1 MGLKRC
7 SRSEKSSRKTDGI
20 KEQINM
26 PANNFSLIFGKNKTK
41 NAHLKKIRE

>member
-7 SRSEKSSRKTDGI
+7 SRPKKAAANHGLEL

-26 PANNFSLIFGKNKTK
+26 PANNFSLIFGRK
-41 NAHLKKIRE
+41 R